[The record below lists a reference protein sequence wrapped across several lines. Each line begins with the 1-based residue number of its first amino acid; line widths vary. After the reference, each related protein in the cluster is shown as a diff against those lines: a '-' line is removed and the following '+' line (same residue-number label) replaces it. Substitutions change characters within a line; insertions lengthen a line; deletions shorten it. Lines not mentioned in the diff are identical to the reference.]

1 MDTVNENSTRDIEV
15 TFKDKDGNLLVPDVA
30 WYQLIDEET
39 DTVIVE
45 LEDTEWNPA
54 ESTEIITIQA
64 EENIILTEG
73 STYEVRVLHIRYFY
87 NALSREE
94 NINFKFRVKNLK
106 GVDQTE
112 YEEGEGG

>member
-1 MDTVNENSTRDIEV
+1 MDTVNENSTRDIEI
-15 TFKDKDGNLLVPDVA
+15 TFRDGDGNLVTPDVA
-30 WYQLIDEET
+30 YYQLIDDET

-45 LEDTEWNPA
+45 LEDTEWNPTD
-54 ESTEIITIQA
+54 STEVITIQA
-64 EENIILTEG
+64 DENIIITEG
-73 STYEVRVLHIRYFY
+73 SDYEVRVLHVRYFY
-87 NALSREE
+87 NGMNREE